1 MKDSEK
7 DREGEVWL
15 REGKSSKRPPP
26 KKKHVIISN
35 SGCRL
40 DLKGFFTAGFQRIGG
55 DFQAFFKVGLFQ
67 III

>member
-1 MKDSEK
+1 MVK
-7 DREGEVWL
+7 R
-15 REGKSSKRPPP
+15 GKKQQKAPPP
-26 KKKHVIISN
+26 QKKKNVILSN

-55 DFQAFFKVGLFQ
+55 DFQAFFKVGLSQ